1 MRILILGGNGFI
13 GYNLSKFLLE
23 KNQSIRV
30 LTRSLNNHRPEL
42 KGVEY
47 IYGNFGDI
55 NILKKA
61 LKGVDIVYH
70 LISTSVPS
78 TSNKD
83 PINDVNTNV
92 INTINLLQICAEIGI
107 KKIIFTSSGGTI
119 YGVPNYTPI
128 DEKHPT
134 NPICSYGITKLTIEK
149 YLHLFYHLKALD
161 YTVLRIANAYGPGQ
175 DPEGKIGAITIFLNH
190 IKKGLPIHIWGD
202 GNIVRDY
209 IYIND
214 IIEALYLAQNMN
226 LSEQI
231 FNIGDGKGT
240 SLNDLISEIKKV
252 IHVNIKVE
260 YLPARN
266 VDVLVNYL
274 DITKAKNFL
283 NWQPKVTL
291 DEGIK
296 SSWSYLLEN

>member
-13 GYNLSKFLLE
+13 GYSLSKFLLT

-47 IYGNFGDI
+47 IYGDFGDI
-55 NILKKA
+55 NLLKRA
-61 LKGVDIVYH
+61 LKGIDIVYH

-78 TSNKD
+78 TSNKN

-92 INTINLLQICAEIGI
+92 INTLNLLESCVEMGI
-107 KKIIFTSSGGTI
+107 KKVIFTSSGGTI
-119 YGVPNYTPI
+119 YGIPKYTPI
-128 DEKHPT
+128 DENHPT

-149 YLHLFYHLKALD
+149 YLHLFYHLKSLD
-161 YTVLRIANAYGPGQ
+161 YAVLRIGNAYGPGQ

-190 IKKGLPIHIWGD
+190 IKNGLPINIWGD

-209 IYIND
+209 VYISD
-214 IIEALYLAQNMN
+214 IINGLYLAQKINIP
-226 LSEQI
+226 EQI
-231 FNIGDGKGT
+231 FNIGSGEGT
-240 SLNDLISEIKKV
+240 SLNHLIAEIKKV
-252 IHVNIKVE
+252 IHININVE

-274 DITKAKNFL
+274 DINKAKNIL
-283 NWQPKVTL
+283 NWEPKVNL

-296 SSWSYLLEN
+296 SSWYYLNN